1 MSFLIC
7 LCCSAYGTTFSQGTV
22 LSSLPDILSQRD
34 RITPANEI
42 IKYRL
47 NNLLPKLMT
56 ETNTDMWLVI
66 NREYQEDPLFFN
78 LVPHNT
84 MAARRTTMLV
94 FVNNGGKVERFT
106 ISRYPI
112 KGFYQTKWQGGNL
125 AQQWQRL
132 AEIIEQYNPKN
143 IAINTSKNWPL
154 SDGLSHGLHQQLLS
168 VLPKNQQL
176 KLTSA
181 ENLVI
186 RWMETR
192 TKPELAIYPHIVK
205 IARSVI
211 AEAFSNKVI
220 TPGATTTDDVAW
232 YIRERFEALQLN
244 PWFHPDVN
252 VQRKGDNP
260 SKDDPFYANYGTVIL
275 PGDILHTD
283 VGICYLKLCTDTQ
296 EMGYVLNLGESSVP
310 KGLKNALAEGNQ
322 WQDSLTN
329 EFKTGK
335 TGNEILASAAKSAK
349 QQGLL
354 ASIYTHPIGF
364 VGHAIGPTIGMWDNQ
379 GPTPIQGDWQLNN
392 NTAYAIEGNIKAQ
405 LPEWNNQW
413 IQIKLEQT
421 ALFNGNEVL
430 YLGGRQT
437 QWHVVK

>member
-7 LCCSAYGTTFSQGTV
+7 LCCSAYGTTFSQGTM
-22 LSSLPDILSQRD
+22 LSGLPDILSQRD

-66 NREYQEDPLFFN
+66 NREYQEDPLFFS

-211 AEAFSNKVI
+211 AEAFSNNVI

-335 TGNEILASAAKSAK
+335 TGNEILASAANSAK

-413 IQIKLEQT
+413 ILSLI
-421 ALFNGNEVL
+421 
-430 YLGGRQT
+430 
-437 QWHVVK
+437 HI